1 VDNEAG
7 PEEWLS
13 LIHVEIESSDSVEP
27 LRRRMHRYY
36 THLRDEHELPVL
48 PIALYLRV
56 GLEGIGFDEFRDG
69 FGSLELLVFRYL
81 YVGLP
86 ALDAVEYMQKNDLG
100 VAMASLM
107 KTPDDDRAALRAA
120 MADVVIQMDRDEYRR
135 YLLFDCIETYMVLN
149 DEQQAEYERLLQT
162 EQFQGAARMATTS
175 LEKGLEKGLE
185 QGRKLGIAVGERKIV
200 SLQLTRRFG
209 DLNEDVTVWLEGLD
223 EQQLAVI
230 AERILDAKSLEELG
244 FPGEPKK

>member
-1 VDNEAG
+1 
-7 PEEWLS
+7 
-13 LIHVEIESSDSVEP
+13 
-27 LRRRMHRYY
+27 
-36 THLRDEHELPVL
+36 
-48 PIALYLRV
+48 
-56 GLEGIGFDEFRDG
+56 
-69 FGSLELLVFRYL
+69 
-81 YVGLP
+81 
-86 ALDAVEYMQKNDLG
+86 
-100 VAMASLM
+100 
-107 KTPDDDRAALRAA
+107 
-120 MADVVIQMDRDEYRR
+120 
-135 YLLFDCIETYMVLN
+135 MVLN
-149 DEQQAEYERLLQT
+149 DEQQAEYERLLKT

-200 SLQLTRRFG
+200 SLLLTRRFG